1 MQNNK
6 NGRMIASMRFSLRKA
21 FYVSLLAALFACASV
36 DFNYPK
42 TESTAIDSTDD
53 TFANRQ
59 FSEIV
64 AAHPGESG
72 FWLLFDGIDAL
83 ALRLLMAERAE
94 LSIDT
99 QYYLITNDLI
109 GYVFIGSLLKAADRG
124 VRVRLLLDDIQT
136 KGYDAGMAA
145 LDSHPNFEV
154 RIFNPWSGRGSR
166 MGLTEFGRINR
177 RMHNKSFTID
187 NRATIIGG
195 RNIAAEY
202 FGARQDVNYG
212 DLDVFAVGTVVNEVS
227 TMFDSYWNSITA
239 VPVPGFAKMPDD
251 PQAKLIELR
260 ARIDAELEKVR
271 DTQYAEAVKAEYQ
284 AYIERD
290 ASVLTW
296 APYELAY
303 DSPDKAQK
311 DLAEEA
317 DSIVTALAAA
327 VDRAEKELIVISPY
341 FVPRKSGIEFF
352 QKLRDRGLEVTVIT
366 NSLAATNHAIVH
378 SGYAPSRKPLLKM
391 GVKIYEVKHTQAIGG
406 VERGGGGASLAT
418 LHTKAFIVDRDE
430 LFVGSFNWDPR
441 SIHINTELG
450 VIMKSPKLAGDMA
463 AMIDAALDSRTYEV
477 ILNEKGKVR
486 WIDRSSGEDVILTK
500 EPDTTWGRR
509 FNAGFMR
516 ILPVRGQL

>member
-1 MQNNK
+1 MRNNK
-6 NGRMIASMRFSLRKA
+6 NGRMIESMPVSLRRIVH
-21 FYVSLLAALFACASV
+21 VSLLTALAACASV
-36 DFNYPK
+36 DFDYPK
-42 TESTAIDSTDD
+42 TESTAVDSTDN
-53 TFANRQ
+53 TSTSRQ
-59 FSEIV
+59 FSELV

-94 LSIDT
+94 RSIDT

-109 GYVFIGSLLKAADRG
+109 GYVFIGSLLQAADRG

-154 RIFNPWSGRGSR
+154 RIFNPWSRRGSR
-166 MGLTEFGRINR
+166 TGLNEFGRINR
-177 RMHNKSFTID
+177 RMHNKSFTVD
-187 NRATIIGG
+187 NQATIIGG
-195 RNIAAEY
+195 RNIADEY
-202 FGARQDVNYG
+202 FGAREDVNYG
-212 DLDVFAVGTVVNEVS
+212 DLDVFAVGPVVNDVS
-227 TMFDSYWNSITA
+227 NMFDMYWNSITA

-251 PQAKLIELR
+251 PQEKLKELR
-260 ARIDAELEKVR
+260 ARIDAELEQAK
-271 DTQYAEAVKAEYQ
+271 DTQYAQAVKADYA
-284 AYIERD
+284 AYIDRD
-290 ASVLTW
+290 ASILTW

-311 DLAEEA
+311 DLAPDAE
-317 DSIVTALAAA
+317 SIVTTLAAA

-341 FVPRKSGIEFF
+341 FVPRKSGIEYF
-352 QKLRDRGLEVTVIT
+352 QTLRDRGLEVTVIT

-391 GVKIYEVKHTQAIGG
+391 GVKIHEVRHTATLDGID
-406 VERGGGGASLAT
+406 RGGAGTSLAT
-418 LHTKAFIVDRDE
+418 LHTKAFVVDRKE

-441 SIHINTELG
+441 SVNINTELG
-450 VIMKSPKLAGDMA
+450 VIMKSPELAGEVA
-463 AMIDAALDSRTYEV
+463 GLIDRVLDAKSYEV
-477 ILNEKGKVR
+477 VLNEKGKIR

>member
-1 MQNNK
+1 MRNNK
-6 NGRMIASMRFSLRKA
+6 NGRMIDSMPVSLRPI
-21 FYVSLLAALFACASV
+21 VHVLLVAALAACASV
-36 DFNYPK
+36 DFDYPK
-42 TESTAIDSTDD
+42 TESTAVDSSEN

-59 FSEIV
+59 LSEIA

-72 FWLLFDGIDAL
+72 FWLLSDGIDAL
-83 ALRLLMAERAE
+83 ALRLLLAERAE
-94 LSIDT
+94 RSIDT

-166 MGLTEFGRINR
+166 TGLNEFGRINR

-187 NRATIIGG
+187 NMATIIGG
-195 RNIAAEY
+195 RNIADEY
-202 FGARQDVNYG
+202 FGAKADVNYG
-212 DLDVFAVGTVVNEVS
+212 DLDVFAVGPVVNDVS
-227 TMFDSYWNSITA
+227 NMFDMYWNSITA

-251 PQAKLIELR
+251 PEATLKELR
-260 ARIDAELEKVR
+260 ARIDTELDNAR
-271 DTQYAEAVKAEYQ
+271 DTQYAEAVKADYE
-284 AYIERD
+284 AYIDRD
-290 ASVLTW
+290 ASILTW

-311 DLAEEA
+311 DLAPDAE
-317 DSIVTALAAA
+317 SIVTTLAAA
-327 VDRAEKELIVISPY
+327 VGRAEKELIVISPY
-341 FVPRKSGIEFF
+341 FVPRKTGIEYF
-352 QKLRDRGLEVTVIT
+352 QTLRDRGLEVTVVT

-378 SGYAPSRKPLLKM
+378 SGYAPSRKPLLEM
-391 GVKIYEVKHTQAIGG
+391 GVKIYEVKHTVAIGG
-406 VERGGGGASLAT
+406 VERGGSGASLAT

-441 SIHINTELG
+441 SVNINTELG
-450 VIMKSPKLAGDMA
+450 VIMKSPKLAGDTA
-463 AMIDAALDSRTYEV
+463 ADLDGALNAKTYEV
-477 ILNEKGKVR
+477 VLNEKGKVR

>member
-1 MQNNK
+1 MRNNK
-6 NGRMIASMRFSLRKA
+6 NGSMIESTPVSLRRIVH
-21 FYVSLLAALFACASV
+21 VSLLAVLAACASV
-36 DFNYPK
+36 NFDYPK
-42 TESTAIDSTDD
+42 TESTAVDSTG
-53 TFANRQ
+53 TTYLNRDIA
-59 FSEIV
+59 EHI

-72 FWLLFDGIDAL
+72 FWLMFDGIDAL

-94 LSIDT
+94 RSIDT
-99 QYYLITNDLI
+99 QYYLITNDLV

-154 RIFNPWSGRGSR
+154 RIFNPWSGRGNR
-166 MGLTEFGRINR
+166 IGLTEFGRINR

-195 RNIAAEY
+195 RNIANEY

-212 DLDVFAVGTVVNEVS
+212 DLDVFAVGPVVNEVS
-227 TMFDSYWNSITA
+227 NMFDSYWNSITA

-251 PQAKLIELR
+251 PQEKLIELR
-260 ARIDAELEKVR
+260 ARIDEEVEKVR
-271 DTQYAEAVKAEYQ
+271 DTQYAEAVKADYE

-290 ASVLTW
+290 ASILTW

-317 DSIVTALAAA
+317 DSIVTTLAAA

-352 QKLRDRGLEVTVIT
+352 QTLRDRGLEVIVIT

-378 SGYAPSRKPLLKM
+378 SGYAPSRKPLLEM
-391 GVKIYEVKHTQAIGG
+391 GVKIYEVKHTVALGG

-450 VIMKSPKLAGDMA
+450 VIIKSPQLAGDT
-463 AMIDAALDSRTYEV
+463 AALIDRVVVTRMYEV
-477 ILNEKGKVR
+477 ILNEKGQLR
-486 WIDRSSGEDVILTK
+486 WVDRSSGEDVILTK